1 MKLFKAKKAI
11 IDVLYNLIASSLP
24 VFLLQLLIQPFINRV
39 VGNTIYGDML
49 TIISCIDI
57 CIGMFGSP
65 FNNTRLL
72 EDRNYK
78 SPGDFNIL
86 LAISLGISIVLQ
98 LILSAFYHFNVDFI
112 TILILCVFNVCSILV
127 SYYSVEFR
135 LKLSFKNIMLAKIC
149 QGLGY
154 CIGAGVFYLT
164 KRWELVFLFGGI
176 LELTYVMCHT
186 SLWKEPYRIT
196 SNFSPTFKRL
206 IILIATTCLT
216 LIITYADRLIIY
228 PAFGSEQVS
237 IYYAATVIG
246 KAILI
251 ITNPIGGVLLS
262 YTAKM
267 DVIKKNVYVMLVGAV
282 TLLAGFGYVI
292 AYFISGPI
300 INLLYPSCYPQA
312 LSFTPITN
320 ATVMIGLFYSFCW
333 PIVFRFGGKGSP
345 LVLIGVRII
354 SYLSIA
360 IIGMESWGV
369 FSICYG
375 NLASSMLQAIV
386 VVIMGFKVCDKP
398 DTSNAK

>member
-1 MKLFKAKKAI
+1 MNLNKAKKPI
-11 IDVLYNLIASSLP
+11 IDIIYNLIASSLP

-39 VGNTIYGDML
+39 VGNTVYGDML
-49 TIISCIDI
+49 TVISCIDI

-86 LAISLGISIVLQ
+86 IAISLGISVSLQ
-98 LILSAFYHFNVDFI
+98 LVLSAIYHFNIDFI
-112 TILILCVFNVCSILV
+112 SIIILCIFNICSILV
-127 SYYSVEFR
+127 SYHSVEFR
-135 LKLSFKNIMLAKIC
+135 LKLSFKNIMFAKIC
-149 QGLGY
+149 QGFGY
-154 CIGAGVFYLT
+154 CLGAGVFYLT
-164 KRWELVFLFGGI
+164 KRWEFVFFFGGVF
-176 LELTYVMCHT
+176 ELTYVMCHT
-186 SLWKEPYRIT
+186 SLWKERYCFT
-196 SNFSPTFKRL
+196 NNFRPTFKRL

-246 KAILI
+246 KAVLI

-267 DVIKKNVYVMLVGAV
+267 DTIKKNVYIMLVGAV
-282 TLLAGFGYVI
+282 TLLAVVGYVI
-292 AYFISGPI
+292 ASLMSGPI
-300 INLLYPSCYPQA
+300 IRFLYPSCYPQA
-312 LSFTPITN
+312 LSYTPITN

-333 PIVFRFGGKGSP
+333 PVVFRFGAKGSP

-360 IIGMESWGV
+360 ILGMKTWGV

-375 NLASSMLQAIV
+375 NLISSILQAV
-386 VVIMGFKVCDKP
+386 VVIIMGLKVCEKKP
-398 DTSNAK
+398 DVSVA

>member
-1 MKLFKAKKAI
+1 MKMFKAKKAV
-11 IDVLYNLIASSLP
+11 IDVIYNLIASAVP

-57 CIGMFGSP
+57 CIGRFGSP

-78 SPGDFNIL
+78 IPGDFNIL
-86 LAISLGISIVLQ
+86 LAISLGISIALQ
-98 LILSAFYHFNVDFI
+98 LMLSAIYHFNIDFL
-112 TILILCVFNVCSILV
+112 TIILLCSFNVCSILV

-149 QGLGY
+149 QSIGY
-154 CIGAGVFYLT
+154 CLGAGAFYLT
-164 KRWELVFLFGGI
+164 KRWEFVFLLGGI
-176 LELTYVMCHT
+176 IELTYVMCHT

-196 SNFSPTFKRL
+196 THFSSTIKRL
-206 IILIATTCLT
+206 IILITTTCLS

-228 PAFGSEQVS
+228 PAFGSDQVS

-267 DVIKKNVYVMLVGAV
+267 DLIKKNVYVMLVSAV
-282 TLLAGFGYVI
+282 AILAIVGYVI
-292 AYFISGPI
+292 AYIISGPI

-345 LVLIGVRII
+345 LVLIGVRIV

-360 IIGMESWGV
+360 IIGMNTWGV
-369 FSICYG
+369 FSVCYG
-375 NLASSMLQAIV
+375 NLASSILQAIV
-386 VVIMGFKVCDKP
+386 VIVMGFKVCDKP
-398 DTSNAK
+398 DAVADR